1 MLSRGFS
8 PFKKNVCIIW
18 ELVKLLLSVSWEDT
32 LLCDKQRVAIYK
44 RAPNSTSL
52 MTASYKY
59 QTNLPDHPA
68 WLKISNELKLKR
80 HWLANMKFAEH
91 LGKLLFTII
100 LKLSSLLSHKKNPFW
115 GGMFYMKPLLLRVDI
130 FNISHEPS
138 MQRKKQDAFRRQT
151 LFEHHDVNVKN
162 FSPLPPRLFSAMSI
176 FI

>member
-68 WLKISNELKLKR
+68 WLKISNVLKLKR

-100 LKLSSLLSHKKNPFW
+100 LKSQCTKLPNPRGGVHYIRCNFW
-115 GGMFYMKPLLLRVDI
+115 GGEGVILLHKGFCPEGVYPLLAPPFVYCDWYWLLVLL
-130 FNISHEPS
+130 
-138 MQRKKQDAFRRQT
+138 RRQG
-151 LFEHHDVNVKN
+151 KYWYWYWYC
-162 FSPLPPRLFSAMSI
+162 
-176 FI
+176 